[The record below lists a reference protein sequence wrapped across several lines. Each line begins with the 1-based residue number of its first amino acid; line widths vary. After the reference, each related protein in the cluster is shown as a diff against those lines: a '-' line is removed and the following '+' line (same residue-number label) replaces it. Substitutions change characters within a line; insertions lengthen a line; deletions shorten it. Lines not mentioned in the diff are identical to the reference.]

1 MASHQLAVEHPGA
14 LGSLSFAVLYVPCA
28 FAAAALPAGAVE
40 IDDPKAALGQ
50 DRANAARTRSCSS
63 FAAHPANESKMAHA
77 ILTSMA
83 ATVGTGGS
91 PVNAAGSESANLHAL
106 ASQPRPSRTC
116 ENHDRLKR

>member
-1 MASHQLAVEHPGA
+1 VASHQLAVEHPGA

-40 IDDPKAALGQ
+40 IDPKAALGQ

-91 PVNAAGSESANLHAL
+91 TVNAAGSESANLHAL
-106 ASQPRPSRTC
+106 ASQPRPSRTY
-116 ENHDRLKR
+116 ENHDGRKR